1 MPREARGMRRRPD
14 LVGVDAACR
23 GHARMRVGDWGAGDG
38 VSESNH
44 ILPHDYGPCQ
54 EKVVSAS
61 V

>member
-1 MPREARGMRRRPD
+1 MQSRRD

-38 VSESNH
+38 VSESNN

-54 EKVVSAS
+54 EKVVSAN